1 MIQEQSKIEK
11 YSKARAAR
19 ITALIIACIL
29 LMCLGGCNNSVPI
42 YQDNYDSTGNMVL
55 KANPYTLKI
64 EGTSEQPLYILMDG
78 QRIVDTITAKQ
89 DAYLD
94 SLIINDNQ

>member
-1 MIQEQSKIEK
+1 MIPESKIEK
-11 YSKARAAR
+11 HMKAKKAF
-19 ITALIIACIL
+19 ITFIIVLCIL
-29 LMCLGGCNNSVPI
+29 LMAMAGCNNSVPI

-55 KANPYTLKI
+55 KVNPYTLKI